1 MEVGGLAESDN
12 GRREEILRV
21 AARVFRT
28 KGYRTATL
36 NDIADEFGF
45 TRAALYYWFKSKE
58 DILVAVIEN
67 AGAELLGKMEEAMR
81 LPEPPAEKVARILD
95 SHARLVLTNV
105 NIFAVYLAETK
116 ALPARVRDRFEAG
129 ERQFVDQLAS
139 IIQDGI
145 DQGDFD
151 DVPPKITALS
161 LVGMTNSSVRWYR
174 RGRGLSP
181 EEFGRLVSRLGV
193 NALRPPPKAAGVKAS
208 SQHRAVRA

>member
-1 MEVGGLAESDN
+1 LAESDI

-67 AGAELLGKMEEAMR
+67 AGAEMLSHMELAMR

-95 SHARLVLTNV
+95 SHARLVLGNV

-116 ALPARVRDRFEAG
+116 ALPAKVRDRFEAG

-139 IIQDGI
+139 IIQEGI

-151 DVPPKITALS
+151 DVPAKITALN
-161 LVGMTNSSVRWYR
+161 LVGMTNSAVRWYR
-174 RGRGLSP
+174 RGRGMSP
-181 EEFGRLVSRLGV
+181 EEFGQLASRLGV
-193 NALRPPPKAAGVKAS
+193 NALRPPPKAAGLKAA